1 MRRTPNARAVTAVAA
16 VAAVALT
23 MGVFASVLAPGVAGA
38 RLAATTA
45 KGTTMCFAS
54 GTITASPPLTLGS
67 GKATTLT
74 FNATMHGCTGSAAT
88 KVIQG
93 TFTGKS
99 TDTSA
104 SCVAFEN
111 AFPPL
116 SGKVTYKTTSGS
128 LTATKL
134 SFSAGKL
141 NYVAT
146 PTPITY
152 PSPGGKGTAK
162 GSFATSHATMS
173 LNLSVPYAQWVSMCQ
188 SSSGLATMTL
198 APTSSATL

>member
-1 MRRTPNARAVTAVAA
+1 MRRTLNARAVSALALAA
-16 VAAVALT
+16 MTIGLLA
-23 MGVFASVLAPGVAGA
+23 GVFAPGVASA

-45 KGTTMCFAS
+45 KSTTMCFAS
-54 GTITASPPLTLGS
+54 GTITANPPLTLGS

-74 FNATMHGCTGSAAT
+74 FHATMHGCTGSAAS
-88 KVIQG
+88 KVTQA

-128 LTATKL
+128 LTPTKL

-141 NYVAT
+141 LSMAT
-146 PTPITY
+146 PTPISY
-152 PSPGGKGTAK
+152 PSPGEKGTAK
-162 GSFATSHATMS
+162 GSFATSHATMN